1 MLIRAKTGDG
11 QPIRTMN
18 LNVRAQ
24 VDPDPVARISKS
36 AVSRISKPAAGTT
49 SHALPAWKSA
59 IRQVWK
65 PALRPSAPHESRAGP
80 GCALKQFKLHGLF
93 ALMCLKAI
101 IGNSETSALPQLGS
115 GPALA
120 TSKPAD
126 WLLDASPFKA
136 GVFRG
141 MSRDEV
147 VLQNGLLRRTF
158 RVAPNAATIG
168 LDNLMTGEAALRA
181 VEPEATVTIDGT
193 AFKVGGLRGQ
203 PDRAYLLPEWTAKL
217 TNDPGAFQFVDF
229 SVGKPAAPQVWKRK
243 RHGADLPWPLPG
255 ATLALNF
262 RGPENATR
270 GITVTIHHELYDG
283 LPVLGK
289 WLTVSNGTAR
299 VITLDRFSSERLAIV
314 EAESAVDERTD
325 IAWRT
330 PAITVLSDYMFKG
343 MDVVTGNQV
352 ASWRTDPEF
361 KTQVSYGFNTP
372 CLLVCEPPIGPGVQ
386 LAPGETFTSFRSWL
400 VVQDS
405 TDRERQGL
413 FLRHA
418 HRALAPWS
426 TESPVMMHVRNA
438 DTKSFRSAVDQ
449 CAEVG
454 FEMIIYTFGS
464 GLNVENEDP
473 EYIAKI
479 KADVAYAHSKGIE
492 VGAYSLF
499 SSRRIDDANDVI
511 NPKTGKP
518 GGAIFGN
525 APCFGS
531 SWGTNYLRRLTNFF
545 AQTGLDLLEHDG
557 PYPGDICAATNH
569 PGHRGEADS
578 QWVNWRMSALL
589 YSWCRDR
596 GIYINQPDYYFFAG
610 GNKTA
615 MGYREDNWS
624 LPRAQQLIHARQNIF
639 DGSWTKP
646 QTAGWMFVPL
656 TEYHGGGPAATIEPL
671 REHLDAYEGHLAN
684 NLGAGVQAC
693 WRGPRLYDSDETK
706 ALVKRWVTWFKEHR
720 EILES
725 DFIHCR
731 RADGRDIDY
740 LLHVNPRLKTRAL
753 AMIHNP
759 LDQAVE
765 REILL
770 PLYYTGLTNG
780 ARIRE
785 QAGKARRFKLA
796 RDYTVRVPVKIPA
809 RGRTWLVV
817 ETP

>member
-1 MLIRAKTGDG
+1 MAT
-11 QPIRTMN
+11 RT
-18 LNVRAQ
+18 
-24 VDPDPVARISKS
+24 
-36 AVSRISKPAAGTT
+36 
-49 SHALPAWKSA
+49 
-59 IRQVWK
+59 
-65 PALRPSAPHESRAGP
+65 
-80 GCALKQFKLHGLF
+80 
-93 ALMCLKAI
+93 
-101 IGNSETSALPQLGS
+101 
-115 GPALA
+115 
-120 TSKPAD
+120 D
-126 WLLDASPFKA
+126 WLLDAGSFTA
-136 GVFRG
+136 GVFR
-141 MSRDEV
+141 SEASDAI

-158 RVAPNAATIG
+158 KLAPNAATVG
-168 LDNLMTGEAALRA
+168 LDNLMTGAAVLRA
-181 VEPEATVTIDGT
+181 VEPEATVTIDGQE
-193 AFKVGGLRGQ
+193 FKVGGLRGQ

-217 TNDPGAFQFVDF
+217 TNDPGAFQFVGYAA
-229 SVGKPAAPQVWKRK
+229 GKPEAPFTWKRK
-243 RHGADLPWPLPG
+243 RHSADLPWPPPG
-255 ATLALNF
+255 ASLALNF
-262 RGPENATR
+262 HGPNEATH

-299 VITLDRFSSERLAIV
+299 TITLDRFASERLAVV
-314 EAESAVDERTD
+314 EAESAVDERTE

-352 ASWRTDPEF
+352 ASWRPDPEF
-361 KTQVSYGFNTP
+361 KTQVSYALKTP
-372 CLLVCEPPIGPGVQ
+372 CLLVCEPPIGPGVR
-386 LAPGETFTSFRSWL
+386 LAPGETFTSFRTWL

-413 FLRHA
+413 FIRHA

-438 DTKSFRSAVDQ
+438 DSKSFRSAVDQ

-464 GLNVENEDP
+464 GLDVEKEDP
-473 EYIAKI
+473 AYLAKV
-479 KADVAYAHSKGIE
+479 KADVDYAHSKGLE

-518 GGAIFGN
+518 GGATFGN

-531 SWGTNYLRRLTNFF
+531 VWGTNYLRKLTSFL

-557 PYPGDICAATNH
+557 PYPGDICASTSH

-578 QWVNWRMSALL
+578 QWVNWRISADL
-589 YSWCRDR
+589 YTWCRER

-639 DGSWTKP
+639 DGTWTKP

-656 TEYHGGGPAATIEPL
+656 TEYQGGGAAATIEPL
-671 REHLDAYEGHLAN
+671 SEHLDAYEGHLAN
-684 NLGAGVQAC
+684 NFGAGVQAC

-706 ALVKRWVTWFKEHR
+706 ALVKKWVTWFKDR
-720 EILES
+720 RDILES
-725 DFIHCR
+725 DIIHGR

-740 LLHVNPRLKTRAL
+740 LLHVNPNLKHRSL
-753 AMIHNP
+753 VMIHNP
-759 LDQAVE
+759 LTVAVE
-765 REILL
+765 REVTL
-770 PLYYTGLTNG
+770 PLYYTGLTNV
-780 ARIRE
+780 ALIRE
-785 QAGKARRFKLA
+785 QNGKPKRYKLDRA
-796 RDYTVRVPVKIPA
+796 FSVRVPVKVPA
-809 RGRTWLVV
+809 SGRTWLTV
-817 ETP
+817 EAP